1 MKKALKI
8 LLWLV
13 IVALVGGI
21 LYVFTILPAKV
32 DRETNWVEPH
42 EPYLVSDA
50 AKALHADMRVA
61 DLHADT
67 LLWKRDPV
75 KRHKRGQT
83 DFPRFRDGNVAL
95 QVFSTVTFVPANMN
109 ATANAME
116 KDRMVLL
123 TIAQTWPMRTWNSI
137 YERAVY
143 QAERLHTAEQQ
154 AGGDFII
161 AKTKADLRDALKLRT
176 LNRDIIVGVLATEG
190 AHPLEGKIENLDN
203 LYDAGFRMIGLHH
216 FFDNKLGGSLHGV
229 DKGGLTPFGKQVVK
243 RIVEKNM
250 MIDVAHSSVRVVEDV
265 LALTDAPMVVS
276 HTGILGL
283 CDNPGRNIPDSLMQ
297 RIADRGGLIGV
308 GYWEMAVCDTTPDGI
323 AKMLIFGA
331 NKFGVETIALGSD
344 FDGAVTTRLDTSE
357 LVAITDALLRRGM
370 SEPDIR
376 KVMGENQINYFLK
389 HLPDE

>member
-1 MKKALKI
+1 MKKFGKWAVRLLGLAL
-8 LLWLV
+8 
-13 IVALVGGI
+13 AGGGI
-21 LYVFTILPAKV
+21 YFFVILPASV
-32 DRETNWVEPH
+32 DRKANFVQPH
-42 EPYLVSDA
+42 EPYVISEK
-50 AKALHADMRVA
+50 AKVLHADMRVA

-67 LLWKRDPV
+67 LLWRRNPV

-83 DFPRFRDGNVAL
+83 DFPRFREGSVAL
-95 QVFSTVTFVPANMN
+95 QVFSTVTFVPGGMN
-109 ATANAME
+109 ATANKME

-123 TIAQTWPMRTWNSI
+123 SLAQAWPPRTWNSI
-137 YERAVY
+137 YERAMY
-143 QAERLHTAEQQ
+143 QAERLHKAQGQ
-154 AGGDFII
+154 SNGDFVI
-161 AKTKADLRDALKLRT
+161 ARTKTDLRNALKLRT

-203 LYDAGFRMIGLHH
+203 LYDAGFRMIGLQH
-216 FFDNKLGGSLHGV
+216 FFDNKLGGSLHGAE
-229 DKGGLTPFGKQVVK
+229 KGGLTPFGQEVVK
-243 RIVEKNM
+243 KIVEKNM
-250 MIDVAHSSVRVVEDV
+250 MIDVAHSSLKVVEDV

-283 CDNPGRNIPDSLMQ
+283 CNHDKRNIPDGLMQ
-297 RIADRGGLIGV
+297 KIADRGGLIGI

-323 AKMLIFGA
+323 AKMLIYGA
-331 NKFGVETIALGSD
+331 EKFGVEAIALGSD

-376 KVMGENQINYFLK
+376 KVMGENQIAYFLK